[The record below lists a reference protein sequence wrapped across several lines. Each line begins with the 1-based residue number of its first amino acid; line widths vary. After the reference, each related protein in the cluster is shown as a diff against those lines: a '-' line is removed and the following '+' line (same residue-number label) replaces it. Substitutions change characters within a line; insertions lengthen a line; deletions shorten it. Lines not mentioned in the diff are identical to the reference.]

1 MRFFKGIR
9 NKFIAIYLLF
19 GLLPLLAISYQSF
32 QSASSS
38 LEKHSNRQLSNLA
51 AKTASQARQRY
62 GEIGKDIDLLAGYP
76 FIQLAFLQF
85 NFGQRL
91 ETVRFKLN
99 RYKQQNDLYS
109 RISLIALDGS
119 LILTVPGEDE
129 KRVTADIDQDR
140 LKRASLTD
148 DYMSGP
154 IMDHPDGPLLIF
166 SKRVYDFEN
175 PTAAVGLLVFYIRL
189 ESFSRFVDE
198 FDEGSDAIGFVY
210 DHTLNRFLQK
220 RPLPFDPGRQIPS
233 TVHEAVSLAEH
244 ADYKLFLAGVP
255 ELNWTMGFTLPRDV
269 LFSDILALKR
279 QNLFFALAFGAF
291 ALLTTLF
298 FVRRITEPIRSLTL
312 GAQAFSAGQLDHRI
326 VIQGEGEMRRLGEEF
341 NAMAGQLQAREK
353 QIRTVDRLASLGIL
367 AAGVAHEVRNPL
379 AGMKSCAELMQRK
392 AISPE
397 VAGLAAGINE
407 EIQRLDT
414 IVGQLL
420 EFARPGEATRSR
432 VALEPIL
439 ERALEMSRPA
449 LEKGGIEVVRDL
461 ETGTEVWV
469 DPGQVQQ
476 IFLNLILNAAQAMP
490 RGGTLRLSLK
500 NEGGQVCAA
509 IADTGCGIS
518 SEHLNKIFDPFF
530 TLNPGGTGL
539 GLSVAH
545 SLMEENNI
553 RWEIESLPEE
563 GTVFRLLFPLSGK
576 ER

>member
-51 AKTASQARQRY
+51 AKTASQARQRFR
-62 GEIGKDIDLLAGYP
+62 EIGKDIDLLAGYP

-99 RYKQQNDLYS
+99 RYKQRNDLYS
-109 RISLIALDGS
+109 RISLIALDGTP
-119 LILTVPGEDE
+119 ILTVPGEDE
-129 KRVTADIDQDR
+129 GSETASRDEER
-140 LKRASLTD
+140 LKQASLTD

-154 IMDHPDGPLLIF
+154 ILDHPEGPLMIF
-166 SKRVYDFEN
+166 SKRVYDFES

-198 FDEGSDAIGFVY
+198 FDESSDAIGFVF
-210 DHTLNRFLQK
+210 DHSLNRFLQK
-220 RPLPFDPGRQIPS
+220 RPLPFDPSRQIPS

-279 QNLFFALAFGAF
+279 QNLLFALAFGAF

-298 FVRRITEPIRSLTL
+298 FVRRITEPIRRLAL
-312 GAQAFSAGQLDHRI
+312 GAQAFSAGRLDHRI

-392 AISPE
+392 AISAE
-397 VAGLAAGINE
+397 VAGLASGINE

-420 EFARPGEATRSR
+420 EFARPGEAARSR

-439 ERALEMSRPA
+439 ERALEMSLPA
-449 LEKGGIEVVRDL
+449 LEKGGIEVVR
-461 ETGTEVWV
+461 EIEAGTEVSV

-476 IFLNLILNAAQAMP
+476 IFLNLILNAAQAMT

-500 NEGGQVCAA
+500 MEGGRVCAA

-563 GTVFRLLFPLSGK
+563 GTVFRLLFPVPGK
-576 ER
+576 ES